1 MSRRHPSWWGAAALI
16 AAMAAALG
24 ACGDAREPAP
34 AAPAPGAAPRPA
46 ATTTPA
52 PPSPTTAAP
61 APGPATAAAARPAD
75 RDAEREPAPPSLAG
89 NKRNAWAFAPLDRPG
104 RVTLEGSVPLE
115 KAYSTSKV
123 LVVCAFVATVAGG
136 DPGALTSGQRELIR
150 RALTASDMDALLQLQ
165 YAVPGGAQA
174 PITRILR
181 GIGDTETAVPASTF
195 GGMLW
200 SPREQVRFMAALS
213 AGRVVNARTSRY
225 VLSQMHPI
233 PAHSWG
239 LGRIGA
245 TAYKGGWLRPDTDTR
260 QMGIVDGY
268 AVAIITYAVGPAVL
282 QTDGDYAHV
291 EQMNRLAG
299 MLQRRL
305 AAEGG

>member
-1 MSRRHPSWWGAAALI
+1 MIGAAAAGLSGCS
-16 AAMAAALG
+16 AASG
-24 ACGDAREPAP
+24 QPSE
-34 AAPAPGAAPRPA
+34 APRTDAEITTPTA
-46 ATTTPA
+46 ARQQPA
-52 PPSPTTAAP
+52 PPSSSARASS
-61 APGPATAAAARPAD
+61 PGSSSPAARSTQ
-75 RDAEREPAPPSLAG
+75 REAPAPPSLVG
-89 NKRNAWAFAPLDRPG
+89 NRRNAWAFAPLSRPG
-104 RVTLEGSVPLE
+104 RVTVEGSVPLE

-136 DPGALTSGQRELIR
+136 DPAVLTTGQRDRIR

-165 YAVPGGAQA
+165 AAIPGGAQA
-174 PITRILR
+174 PITALLR
-181 GIGDTETAVPASTF
+181 AIGDRETAVPSSTF

-225 VLSQMHPI
+225 VLGSMHPI

-239 LGRIGA
+239 LGQIGA
-245 TAYKGGWLRPDTDTR
+245 TAFKGGWLRPDTDTR
-260 QMGIVDGY
+260 QMGIVDDY

-291 EQMNRLAG
+291 EQMNKLAG
-299 MLQRRL
+299 MLKRRL
-305 AAEGG
+305 AAQ